1 MCRCHFITGKDKSEI
16 VITWQKEIRLQL
28 LFGDVFQIWIDGAAE
43 VGKFNP
49 LSLMSRLIS
58 INPQPEDQMAERGRE
73 GGREGGGGGGGGWGG
88 GDAATKL
95 LWHRK
100 SV

>member
-1 MCRCHFITGKDKSEI
+1 M
-16 VITWQKEIRLQL
+16 
-28 LFGDVFQIWIDGAAE
+28 
-43 VGKFNP
+43 GKFNP

-73 GGREGGGGGGGGWGG
+73 GGRERAGGVEVEGGGG

-95 LWHRK
+95 L
-100 SV
+100 